1 MDVINSHLLA
11 NTPLYPDSF
20 TPPLTTHLPLFLPT
34 LSQQIYLVFD
44 ISKYQQPTQQPSRVC
59 SQETKT
65 KFYLNQSTLFPEKVK
80 NIMSQ
85 TAPSTWNSHHQLSK
99 YISKYHLKHLQK

>member
-1 MDVINSHLLA
+1 MDMINPHLLA

-20 TPPLTTHLPLFLPT
+20 PPPLTTHRPLFLPT
-34 LSQQIYLVFD
+34 AHPITTDLFTVFD

-59 SQETKT
+59 LQETKN

-80 NIMSQ
+80 N
-85 TAPSTWNSHHQLSK
+85 TYHVPNSTE
-99 YISKYHLKHLQK
+99 HLE